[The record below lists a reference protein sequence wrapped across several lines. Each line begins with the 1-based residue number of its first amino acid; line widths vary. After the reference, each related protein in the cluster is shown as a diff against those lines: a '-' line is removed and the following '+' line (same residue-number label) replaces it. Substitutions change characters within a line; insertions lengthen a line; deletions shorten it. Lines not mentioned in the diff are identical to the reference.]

1 MDIHMSVPT
10 MLALVYVYSSKQKF
24 QSETKTSKLS
34 LSLEC
39 TIPAVNIQR
48 ALLFINLLEH
58 YFKLFCILDIVLV
71 QTSVSLKD
79 MLILLFR
86 LSTIILVSSS
96 MSLLVLLC

>member
-1 MDIHMSVPT
+1 MSKLTTQVGQCPMDIHMSVPT

-48 ALLFINLLEH
+48 ALL
-58 YFKLFCILDIVLV
+58 
-71 QTSVSLKD
+71 
-79 MLILLFR
+79 
-86 LSTIILVSSS
+86 SSS
-96 MSLLVLLC
+96 GPGPGHCPRLFSKTGVNSCHKRTRAEAIIRETPRQDS